1 MGRMVVIE
9 GLDGSGKAT
18 QAELLSDYLKKKGYT
33 VYNLDLPFYS
43 DNSSTLVKM
52 YLGGELGDKASDV
65 NAYAASTFYAVD
77 RYASFKKHWQK
88 EYDSEK
94 ITVANRYTTSN
105 AAHQMTKLPE
115 EEWDTYLE
123 WLFEFEYKKIGVP
136 EPDCVI
142 YLDMPVDISQKLL
155 LKRYCGDEKKK
166 DVHERDVE
174 YLISCHKAAVYAAEK
189 LGWEVIKCGEN
200 GEPFTVDDISKKV
213 CDTVERVLFG
223 ND

>member
-1 MGRMVVIE
+1 MGRMIVIE

-18 QAELLSDYLKKKGYT
+18 QAELLTAYLKGKGYDI
-33 VYNLDLPFYS
+33 YNLDLPFYS

-52 YLGGELGDKASDV
+52 YLGGELGDKPSDV

-88 EYDSEK
+88 EYDSDK

-115 EEWDTYLE
+115 NEWNAYLQ
-123 WLFEFEYKKIGVP
+123 WLFDFEYNKIGVP

-155 LKRYCGDEKKK
+155 LKRYSGDENKK

-174 YLISCHKAAVYAAEK
+174 YLISCHKAAVYAAKK

-200 GEPFTVDDISKKV
+200 GEPFTVENISEMV
-213 CDTVERVLFG
+213 CDTIERKLLG

>member
-18 QAELLSDYLKKKGYT
+18 QAELLLAYLENKGYST
-33 VYNLDLPFYS
+33 YALDLPYYN
-43 DNSSTLVKM
+43 DPSSTLVKM
-52 YLGGELGDKASDV
+52 YLNGEMGDKPSDV

-77 RYASFKKHWQK
+77 RYASFKKHWEK
-88 EYDSEK
+88 EYNSDK

-105 AAHQMTKLPE
+105 ASHQMTKLSE
-115 EEWDTYLE
+115 DEWDNYLN
-123 WLFEFEYKKIGVP
+123 WLFEFEYNKIGIP

-155 LKRYCGDEKKK
+155 LKRYSGDEEKK
-166 DVHERDVE
+166 DVHERDVQ
-174 YLISCHKAAVYAAEK
+174 YLVSCHKAAVYAAEK

-200 GEPFTVDDISKKV
+200 GEPFSVEYISETV
-213 CDTVERVLFG
+213 CDVVERKLLN

>member
-1 MGRMVVIE
+1 MGKMVVIE

-18 QAELLSDYLKKKGYT
+18 QAELLSGYLREKGCK

-43 DNSSTLVKM
+43 DSSSTLVKM
-52 YLGGELGDKASDV
+52 YLGGELGDKPSDV

-77 RYASFKKHWQK
+77 RYASFKKHWEK
-88 EYDSEK
+88 EYNSEK

-105 AAHQMTKLPE
+105 AAHQMTKLPAN
-115 EEWDTYLE
+115 EWDTYLE
-123 WLFEFEYKKIGVP
+123 WLFEFEYRKIGVP

-155 LKRYCGDEKKK
+155 LKRYSGDEKKK

-174 YLISCHKAAVYAAEK
+174 YLVSCHKAAVYAAEK
-189 LGWEVIKCGEN
+189 LGWNVIKCGEN
-200 GEPFTVDDISKKV
+200 GEPFTVEYISEKV
-213 CDTVERVLFG
+213 CDTVERMLFA

>member
-1 MGRMVVIE
+1 MGRMIVIE

-18 QAELLSDYLKKKGYT
+18 QAELLSRYLEDMGYD

-43 DNSSTLVKM
+43 DSSSTLVKM
-52 YLGGELGDKASDV
+52 YLGGELGEKPSDV

-115 EEWDTYLE
+115 DEWDSYLE
-123 WLFEFEYKKIGVP
+123 WLFEFEYNKIGVP

-155 LKRYCGDEKKK
+155 LKRYSGDENKK
-166 DVHERDVE
+166 DVHERDVQ

-200 GEPFTVDDISKKV
+200 GEPFTVENISEMV
-213 CDTVERVLFG
+213 CDTVERKLFG

>member
-1 MGRMVVIE
+1 MGRMIVIE

-18 QAELLSDYLKKKGYT
+18 QAEMLSQYLEDKGYAT
-33 VYNLDLPFYS
+33 YALDLPYYN
-43 DNSSTLVKM
+43 DPSSTLVKM
-52 YLGGELGDKASDV
+52 YLNGELGDKPSDV

-77 RYASFKKHWQK
+77 RYASFKKHWEK
-88 EYDSEK
+88 EYNSDK

-105 AAHQMTKLPE
+105 ASHQMTKLSE
-115 EEWDTYLE
+115 KEWDAYLQ
-123 WLFEFEYKKIGVP
+123 WLFDFEYNKIGIP

-155 LKRYCGDEKKK
+155 LKRYSGDEEKK
-166 DVHERDVE
+166 DVHERDVQ
-174 YLISCHKAAVYAAEK
+174 YLVSCHKAAVYAAEK

-200 GEPFTVDDISKKV
+200 GEPFTVEYISQMV
-213 CDTVERVLFG
+213 CDVVERKLLS

>member
-1 MGRMVVIE
+1 MGKMIVIE

-18 QAELLSDYLKKKGYT
+18 QAQLLSEYLESKGYET
-33 VYNLDLPFYS
+33 YSLDLPYYN
-43 DNSSTLVKM
+43 DPSSTLVKM
-52 YLGGELGDKASDV
+52 YLAGEMGDKPSDV

-77 RYASFKKHWQK
+77 RYASYKKHWEK
-88 EYDSEK
+88 EYNSNK

-105 AAHQMTKLPE
+105 ASHQMTKLSE
-115 EEWDTYLE
+115 DEWDNYLD
-123 WLFEFEYKKIGVP
+123 WLFEFEYRKIGIP

-155 LKRYCGDEKKK
+155 LKRYSGDADKK
-166 DVHERDVE
+166 DVHERDVQ

-189 LGWEVIKCGEN
+189 LGWEVIKCGKD
-200 GEPFTVDDISKKV
+200 GEPFTVEYISEMV
-213 CDTVERVLFG
+213 CDVAERKLLN